1 MILVDFQ
8 LEKIGLLQTKQWVD
22 FQLIK
27 TWVHIGPNTEL
38 TSNQWY
44 RPTLDQKICRLPTQ
58 LMSWLPTQ
66 QKLISAS
73 DWPNNVGSQAI
84 LVETPSG
91 CQSTSDLTLASLLQ
105 AWISDTG
112 PFQAY
117 QSTFL
122 PTDNALFGNASS
134 FPTCIDRESTLE
146 VFSYKNLPFVQL
158 SQNVDKRRLLYLGDR
173 GRVSPMR
180 ML

>member
-1 MILVDFQ
+1 
-8 LEKIGLLQTKQWVD
+8 
-22 FQLIK
+22 
-27 TWVHIGPNTEL
+27 
-38 TSNQWY
+38 
-44 RPTLDQKICRLPTQ
+44 
-58 LMSWLPTQ
+58 MSWLPTQ

-84 LVETPSG
+84 LAETPSG

-122 PTDNALFGNASS
+122 PTDNALFGNTSFFSDLYRSGINSGCFFLQESSIRPAFPKCWQTPASV
-134 FPTCIDRESTLE
+134 PRWPWPRVTNADALE
-146 VFSYKNLPFVQL
+146 LAFSLWSSSKSAYRAFLWSRNSDTSL
-158 SQNVDKRRLLYLGDR
+158 
-173 GRVSPMR
+173 
-180 ML
+180 